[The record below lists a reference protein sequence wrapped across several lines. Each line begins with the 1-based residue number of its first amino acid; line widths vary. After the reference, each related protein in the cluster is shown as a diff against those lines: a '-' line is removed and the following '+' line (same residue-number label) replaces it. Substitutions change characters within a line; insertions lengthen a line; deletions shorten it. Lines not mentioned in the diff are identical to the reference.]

1 MTIPEFVGR
10 RWIESLTDVQLQK
23 AERELHK
30 TFAQLET
37 AEKARKGARY
47 ELMRGGPALTTA
59 WVKWSTVSAATRL
72 RGLEVVHKR

>member
-10 RWIESLTDVQLQK
+10 RWIDSLTDAQLQK

-30 TFAQLET
+30 VFAQLET
-37 AEKARKGARY
+37 AEKVRRGARY

-59 WVKWSTVSAATRL
+59 WVKWSTVSAATRG
-72 RGLEVVHKR
+72 RGLEVMHKR